1 MNARHFNQILSE
13 RIGSFR
19 NLSENALYPEVKEW
33 ADDCIDVLEQVKKD
47 FQMCQEEPEPD
58 KEELMRH
65 FFVGNK
71 CYYVGEDMP
80 EFQKNIWTINKVDG
94 QSVWVDFITNLPI
107 RFDKADVIPF

>member
-13 RIGSFR
+13 RIDCFK

-58 KEELMRH
+58 NEEYAHSL
-65 FFVGNK
+65 
-71 CYYVGEDMP
+71 
-80 EFQKNIWTINKVDG
+80 
-94 QSVWVDFITNLPI
+94 
-107 RFDKADVIPF
+107 

>member
-58 KEELMRH
+58 KEALNGGHRTSKSYCVLHRE
-65 FFVGNK
+65 
-71 CYYVGEDMP
+71 E
-80 EFQKNIWTINKVDG
+80 
-94 QSVWVDFITNLPI
+94 
-107 RFDKADVIPF
+107 